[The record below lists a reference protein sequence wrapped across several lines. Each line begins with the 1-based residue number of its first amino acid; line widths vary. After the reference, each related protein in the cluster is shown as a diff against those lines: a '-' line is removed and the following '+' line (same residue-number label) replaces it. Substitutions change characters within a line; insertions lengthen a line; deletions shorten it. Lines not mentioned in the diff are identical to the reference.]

1 MLLDKERQ
9 VDLDLPDDL
18 QKCHR
23 GSLTFKVGCPL
34 ATHLLALIHGVQ
46 RKGKA
51 IWSLI
56 PRDAESEK

>member
-1 MLLDKERQ
+1 MLLDKEGQ
-9 VDLDLPDDL
+9 VDLPDDL